1 MEISC
6 TEAHASYSG
15 EVYLRW
21 KIGSYSVLAPKRKKK
36 KKSQTQSAL
45 NLAYFRLILTKV
57 EFTPRPCQSK
67 VKFPGHTSNMIVDV
81 FQVIECQNEGVRR
94 HRRQTAKLVKTS
106 VNTLVRRW
114 MPNNTEVR

>member
-6 TEAHASYSG
+6 TEVHASYSG
-15 EVYLRW
+15 EVPT
-21 KIGSYSVLAPKRKKK
+21 VENRKLQRVGTQEKK